1 MKEIWLLVGVATL
14 IPISTPNLSHDK
26 GIFVGRNIYTNAPV
40 YIDTFCGPPTLP
52 NPHVFICGT
61 SGGGKSVALKTLT
74 ARNIATTESTDENAS
89 NQAGIGA
96 NAVSLIELK
105 PTIDYSINKIENDYG
120 LQFYNS
126 TIKLLQEYN

>member
-1 MKEIWLLVGVATL
+1 MHLFTLIHFVGLLRSLILMYLFVVLLV
-14 IPISTPNLSHDK
+14 
-26 GIFVGRNIYTNAPV
+26 
-40 YIDTFCGPPTLP
+40 
-52 NPHVFICGT
+52 
-61 SGGGKSVALKTLT
+61 GGKSVALKTLT